1 MISSIVIWN
10 WNNKKQIT
18 EDPSFENIAKKVLD
32 AKPIVDPDYP
42 FESVKN
48 FRDLAAMIPFLTNG
62 KVFRTGHLSNSSEK
76 DVKLLTEQYGVK
88 TLIDLRNSREIEN
101 DTNINSAVYQDFVD
115 YISEDGKVRP
125 KAETTEGSHLEKA
138 QKRYFI
144 SLMEEKNL
152 GRVLFSRLTLF
163 EKVSFFSSRSLISCL
178 GSIIIYLIIACLCSF
193 QCSS

>member
-1 MISSIVIWN
+1 VIWN
-10 WNNKKQIT
+10 WKNKKQIT

-48 FRDLAAMIPFLTNG
+48 FRDLAAKIPFLTNG
-62 KVFRTGHLSNSSEK
+62 KVFRTGHLSNGSEN
-76 DVKLLTEQYGVK
+76 DVKLLREQYGVK

-125 KAETTEGSHLEKA
+125 KAETIEGSHLEKA

-163 EKVSFFSSRSLISCL
+163 EKVSFVFFSSFFIFTIFYLYYCLSL
-178 GSIIIYLIIACLCSF
+178 
-193 QCSS
+193 